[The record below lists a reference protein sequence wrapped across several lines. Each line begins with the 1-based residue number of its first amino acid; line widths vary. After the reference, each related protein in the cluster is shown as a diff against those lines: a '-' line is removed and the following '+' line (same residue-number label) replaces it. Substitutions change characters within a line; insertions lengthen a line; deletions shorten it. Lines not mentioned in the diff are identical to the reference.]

1 MVVGG
6 DHHPSIRRS
15 GKGREH
21 VGADRDRLFDGS
33 EPGAAEGV
41 HDDPAGG
48 KSAGRARRPPGAL
61 VGTERLDQLLHPIYV
76 LLDGA
81 IRRVVGVLDPD
92 LPYPP

>member
-48 KSAGRARRPPGAL
+48 KSARRARRPPGAL
-61 VGTERLDQLLHPIYV
+61 VGTERLDQ
-76 LLDGA
+76 
-81 IRRVVGVLDPD
+81 
-92 LPYPP
+92 